1 MNWFKRGIKCLLIAL
16 PLLYATVL
24 MADETEIYFT
34 GSTDKVRPNILFL
47 IDASGSMSTPVPGDP
62 LDRSR
67 MQVMQ
72 EAFKQTMTEL
82 PSNLNIGLTHYAN
95 EANIGDYYWGSNKGI
110 NFPVTPPDDKVQ
122 PMLAPYQ
129 NNDNLPNPSSGS
141 QKVRS
146 FLSEVVQ
153 GWQAQGGTPI
163 VDALYEAARYYRG
176 DSVGWGMASPEESNA
191 SHMLTYSGSVGCTA
205 YDTVE
210 CNDSLGLCNETK
222 IAGSCHEIFIN
233 ECCVKLP
240 NGECENNDNSCGH
253 AETLCEH
260 QVCKTWSAGP
270 TYRSPIKNRCQPN
283 FIVLMSDGKPEYPY
297 RPYSPYNDVNGTVYY
312 PPSVTSPSDD
322 PAYNRD
328 SLASE
333 AATYTSQVKVSTK
346 IPDYIHSSCAD
357 APSTYKSGKCG
368 PELTHWLASTDQ
380 NTTFEGDQ
388 TVDTY
393 AIGFALEDQDSTNY
407 LKSLVTKNDG
417 FFPASNVEDL
427 TNAFQEIV
435 QRIKKTAYS
444 FSSPSYMVNEA
455 SLLSHSDEVYIPM
468 FDNALQ
474 ARWNGNIKKFKRA
487 SDGKLVDKNNQPA
500 LNDKGQLLA
509 TAYDFWGTEPSG
521 PEVDKGGAASRL
533 PAPDSRK
540 LYTDL
545 LYTGNSANLT
555 NSSNKLH
562 ESNTALTSALLG
574 DASLSAE
581 QRTTLL
587 KFARGLND
595 NGQARNFMGDMLNTK
610 PQIVT
615 YLKDTE
621 SGFDKDKSYIFAAT
635 NEGYLHAIDTETGIE
650 QWAFM
655 PQSLLKNI
663 PVFYENPSTT
673 EHVYGIDG
681 AITIWQD
688 DVNNDGKFRPS
699 TDSGGDRLYL
709 FFGLRRGGAE
719 YYGLDI
725 TDISSPK
732 VIWHIS
738 NQQSAFSSLGQT
750 WSKPV
755 LATLR
760 VAATDSEHPNS
771 LPSVLKP
778 VLVFGGGY
786 DPVKDEANTAVRQA
800 DSKGK
805 DVFIIDALT
814 GAKIW
819 KLSDTNTGSLLHD
832 SVPGDIRVM
841 DMDNNGALDRLYFAD
856 TGGNVWRVDMDVDVT
871 DEDGS
876 TLYDY
881 SKAKL
886 SKFAQLAGN
895 GAANK
900 RMFFYEPDVA
910 LMKHNGKMLLTLA
923 IGSGYRAHPLDDK
936 ITDKFYVLVDRNPYD
951 APDSEIF
958 PITEDEDTL
967 PSIDNTQ
974 KIDPSNINKSIL
986 NDTSLHGWYYD
997 LPNTSEKVL
1006 APAVTFMNKVV
1017 FTTFA
1022 PVNEAGAT
1030 PSNPDPCDSEAATTA
1045 RAYVVD
1051 LFNGAAVADLDRKAS
1066 TGTNGKDRFIVAGVN
1081 EILDAAQVVFQAPK
1095 ASNGS
1100 ACTASD
1106 CHQWVEIRV
1115 GKLDLPLMD
1124 STNSTNTSISGSTDV
1139 SQLIQR
1145 SFWLDCDTYP
1155 DPTENVLCKP

>member
-1 MNWFKRGIKCLLIAL
+1 MNWIKRGIKCLLIAL
-16 PLLYATVL
+16 PAMYSAVL

-34 GSTDKVRPNILFL
+34 GNTEKIKPNILFL
-47 IDASGSMSTPVPGDP
+47 MDSSGSMATPVPSDP
-62 LDRSR
+62 MNRTR

-72 EAFKQTMTEL
+72 DAFTQTMAGL
-82 PSNLNIGLTHYAN
+82 PSNLNIGLMHYAN

-110 NFPVTPPDDKVQ
+110 NFPITSPDDKVQ

-146 FLSEVVQ
+146 FLAEVVQ

-176 DSVGWGMASPEESNA
+176 DSVGWGMASPEQSNA
-191 SHMLTYSGSVGCTA
+191 SHMLTYSGSFGCTS
-205 YDTVE
+205 YETVQ

-222 IAGSCHEIFIN
+222 DIASCHEILIN
-233 ECCVKLP
+233 ECCVVLP
-240 NGECENNDNSCGH
+240 NGDCENNDNSCGH
-253 AETLCEH
+253 TETVCDH
-260 QVCKTWSAGP
+260 QVCKTWSSGP

-297 RPYSPYNDVNGTVYY
+297 RTYSPYSDPNGTVYY
-312 PPSVTSPSDD
+312 PPSVTNPSDD
-322 PAYNRD
+322 SAYNRD
-328 SLASE
+328 TLAGQ
-333 AATYTSQVKVSTK
+333 AVTYTSQVKVNTK
-346 IPDYIHSSCAD
+346 IPAYINGTCED
-357 APSTYKSGKCG
+357 TPSTYKSGKCG

-380 NTTFEGDQ
+380 NAAFTGNQ

-393 AIGFALEDQDSTNY
+393 AIGFALEDANSTDY
-407 LKSLVTKNDG
+407 LKSLVTKSDG
-417 FFPASNVEDL
+417 FFPATNVEDL
-427 TNAFQEIV
+427 TDAFQEIV

-474 ARWNGNIKKFKRA
+474 ARWNGNIKKFKRD
-487 SDGKLVDKNNQPA
+487 SDGKLVDKNNEPA
-500 LNDKGQLLA
+500 LNEKGELLT
-509 TAYDFWGTEPSG
+509 TAHDFWGAEPSG
-521 PEVDKGGAASRL
+521 AEVDKGGAASRL
-533 PAPDSRK
+533 PTPDNRK

-545 LYTGNSANLT
+545 VYANTSAELT
-555 NSSNKLH
+555 NVANKLH
-562 ESNTALTSALLG
+562 EANTELSSTLLG
-574 DASLSAE
+574 NPDLSAE
-581 QRTTLL
+581 QRIALI

-595 NGQARNFMGDMLNTK
+595 KDEARYFMGDMLNTK

-615 YLKDTE
+615 YLKDANSSFE
-621 SGFDKDKSYIFAAT
+621 KDKSYIFAAT
-635 NEGYLHAIDTETGIE
+635 NEGYLHAIDTDTGIE

-655 PQSLLKNI
+655 PQSLLKNLLT
-663 PVFYENPSTT
+663 FYENPTTT

-688 DVNNDGKFRPS
+688 DVNKDGKFRPS
-699 TDSGGDRLYL
+699 TDTGGDRLYL
-709 FFGLRRGGAE
+709 FFGLRRGGSE

-725 TDISSPK
+725 TNISAPK
-732 VIWHIS
+732 VIWHIT
-738 NQQSAFSSLGQT
+738 NQQTAFTGLGQT

-755 LATLR
+755 LANLR
-760 VAATDSEHPNS
+760 VAATDSANPNS
-771 LPSVLKP
+771 LPSELKP

-786 DPVKDEANTAVRQA
+786 DPIKDEANTANRNNDA
-800 DSKGK
+800 KGK
-805 DVFIIDALT
+805 NVFIVDALT
-814 GAKIW
+814 GEKLWA
-819 KLSDTNTGSLLHD
+819 LSDTSGANLVRD
-832 SVPGDIRVM
+832 SIPSDIRVL

-871 DEDGS
+871 DADDS

-881 SKAKL
+881 TKAKL
-886 SKFAQLAGN
+886 SKFAELAGN

-936 ITDKFYVLVDRNPYD
+936 INDRFYVLVDRNPYD
-951 APDSEIF
+951 APDTTIF
-958 PITEDEDTL
+958 PIKESEDTL
-967 PSIDNTQ
+967 PSIDNTD
-974 KIDPSNINKSIL
+974 KIDPTDVNKSIL
-986 NDTSLHGWYYD
+986 NDTSLYGWYYD
-997 LPNTSEKVL
+997 LPHTAEKVL
-1006 APAVTFMNKVV
+1006 APAVTFMNKVI

-1022 PVNEAGAT
+1022 PVNESGTTT
-1030 PSNPDPCDSEAATTA
+1030 PNPDPCDAESATTA

-1051 LFNGAAVADLDRKAS
+1051 LFNGAAVADLDRKSS
-1066 TGTNGKDRFIVAGVN
+1066 TGTNGKDRFIVAGVD

-1100 ACTASD
+1100 ACTSND

-1124 STNSTNTSISGSTDV
+1124 STNSTNNSISSSTDI